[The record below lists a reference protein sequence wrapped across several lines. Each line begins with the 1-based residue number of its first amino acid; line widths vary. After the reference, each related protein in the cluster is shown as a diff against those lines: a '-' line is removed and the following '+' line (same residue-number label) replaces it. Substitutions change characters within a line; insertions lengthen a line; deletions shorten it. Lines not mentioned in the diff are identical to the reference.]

1 MRTIESIELE
11 VKKIIIKHA
20 KLNIAVKELTTDKE
34 LIQLGI
40 DSITGIKIFVAIE
53 DRFDFEFDET
63 NLNPDTFKNITQLCA
78 YVQSKILESELG

>member
-11 VKKIIIKHA
+11 IKKIIIENA
-20 KLNIAVKELTTDKE
+20 KLNISVEELTTDKD

-53 DRFDFEFDET
+53 DRFDFEFDEK

-78 YVQSKILESELG
+78 YVQSKLLEVELG

>member
-11 VKKIIIKHA
+11 VKKIIIENA
-20 KLNIAVKELTTDKE
+20 KLNINVEELTTDKD

-53 DRFDFEFDET
+53 DRFDFEFDEK
-63 NLNPDTFKNITQLCA
+63 NLNPDTFKNITQLCT
-78 YVQSKILESELG
+78 YVQSKMLEVE